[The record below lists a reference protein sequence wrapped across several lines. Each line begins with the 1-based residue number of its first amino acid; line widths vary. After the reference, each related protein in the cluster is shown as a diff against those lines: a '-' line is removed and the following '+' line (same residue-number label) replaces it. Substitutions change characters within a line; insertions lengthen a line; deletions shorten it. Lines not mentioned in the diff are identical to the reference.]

1 MSFSLNKDTLPV
13 STLPY
18 QQYTSPPTQ
27 EHPSRPG
34 SPGGSEGLPP
44 RRTSAAGGPSSP
56 RNDSLPVRQP
66 SSPRLE
72 IVIDTAPIA
81 RPLHSRAEARRSIGP
96 ASSFEGAVSVKN
108 GRLHSPQP
116 QINALLRYAN
126 LDPAPFKLGAPVPLT
141 LTLDPGIA
149 WMHTELDRALTV
161 TEVPLRPSE
170 NTPLLGQ
177 GAMHEMNANLLAMHM
192 QEMLQHTGG
201 ARSNVALHLL
211 NGQGMSMHEAFAGLR
226 PSISSPHAGL
236 SEAIQQKVDGDA
248 DLRAR
253 LAAASMLQI
262 ATRKE
267 TDLTGLAGSLT
278 VSAGIGTAWEV
289 LASPA
294 IALAM
299 EAALAGTGLS
309 APTRALLGTVGKLAL
324 DSAPPLVIETLD
336 NLFVL
341 AIIEKMKGNKDHK
354 MLDKLPEA
362 LTAGAISMFLSVP
375 NNLADTFKTSVQWL
389 DSLLTL
395 GTNQVAVAGASSGV
409 PPAIQCDM
417 ENLHAAAVAHLAS
430 GKLVLP
436 EGKDLVAHG
445 EELARRA
452 VAVDPG
458 TSIATQSVAV
468 AAIAGTIPP
477 LLGKDVSNLLDDSTL
492 RIVRNVLFQ
501 PIEAISMNTLVPL
514 ARLGV
519 PGVMKSDQS
528 KHAGLVQLVLEKAG
542 AGSREGAA
550 PIRAQDLDAIY
561 KPEILGRVGQ
571 GIANGIN
578 GGLAGARS
586 LVARTGLMKPPQ
598 ERLVDRLDIEAI
610 RRAQTSPV

>member
-13 STLPY
+13 STLSY
-18 QQYTSPPTQ
+18 QQYTLPPTTQ
-27 EHPSRPG
+27 ERPSRPS
-34 SPGGSEGLPP
+34 SPGDSQGLSP
-44 RRTSAAGGPSSP
+44 RRNSPAGPLSP
-56 RNDSLPVRQP
+56 RADSLPVQQR

-72 IVIDTAPIA
+72 IVIDTAPIV
-81 RPLHSRAEARRSIGP
+81 RPLHSRAEARQSIGP
-96 ASSFEGAVSVKN
+96 ASSFEGNVSVKD

-149 WMHTELDRALTV
+149 WMQTELGSALTV
-161 TEVPLRPSE
+161 TELPLRPRE

-177 GAMHEMNANLLAMHM
+177 GATHEMDAKLLAMHM
-192 QEMLQHTGG
+192 QEMLQQTGG
-201 ARSNVALHLL
+201 ARSNVALHLP
-211 NGQGMSMHEAFAGLR
+211 NGQGTSVHEAFAGLR
-226 PSISSPHAGL
+226 PGISSPHAGL

-248 DLRAR
+248 DLRTK

-267 TDLTGLAGSLT
+267 TDLAGLAGSLT

-294 IALAM
+294 ITLAM
-299 EAALAGTGLS
+299 EAALTSMGMN
-309 APTRALLGTVGKLAL
+309 APTRLILGTLGKLAL
-324 DSAPPLVIETLD
+324 DSIPPLVIETLD

-341 AIIEKMKGNKDHK
+341 AIIEKMKGNTEHK

-362 LTAGAISMFLSVP
+362 ITAGTISMFLSVP
-375 NNLADTFKTSVQWL
+375 NNVADTFKTSVQWL

-409 PPAIQCDM
+409 PPAIKSDM
-417 ENLHAAAVAHLAS
+417 ENLHAAAVAHLVS

-477 LLGKDVSNLLDDSTL
+477 LLGKEFFNLLDDSTL

-514 ARLGV
+514 AQLGV
-519 PGVMKSDQS
+519 PGVIKSDQS
-528 KHAGLVQLVLEKAG
+528 KHAGLVKLVLEKAG
-542 AGSREGAA
+542 AGPEGRAA

-561 KPEILGRVGQ
+561 KPEILGRMGL

-586 LVARTGLMKPPQ
+586 LIAKTGLVNPPQ
-598 ERLVDRLDIEAI
+598 EPLVNRLDIEAI
-610 RRAQTSPV
+610 RREHTSPV